1 MKPNTE
7 LDPIPEH
14 FASIEEAVEFWDTHD
29 TADYEA
35 YLKEVQPVNLNLKT
49 ITREVKFEP
58 EVALKVAKLAKAKGV
73 SFSDLIN
80 FWVKEKLN
88 DYPLTSEQ
96 AQKDGGEQNVQP
108 GDFKTS
114 GATSISTSPA

>member
-1 MKPNTE
+1 MKPNTKV
-7 LDPIPEH
+7 DPIPEH
-14 FASIEEAVEFWDTHD
+14 FTSIEEAVEFWDTHD

-35 YLKEVQPVNLNLKT
+35 YLKEVPDANPNIKT

-73 SFSDLIN
+73 SFSELIN

-88 DYPLTSEQ
+88 CHPE
-96 AQKDGGEQNVQP
+96 
-108 GDFKTS
+108 
-114 GATSISTSPA
+114 